1 LRAYLLEAS
10 LPSLARSFLS
20 AAILA
25 VGGLGISAGIASAST
40 LDVCASGCTYST
52 IGAAVAAA
60 NANDTIS
67 VGPGTYAE
75 NVTLNK
81 AGLTLQSTSGPA
93 VTEIVGQIG
102 GGTATVKIAASGVT
116 VNGLGI
122 TRAGND
128 PEPTV
133 WNDPTLTSSG
143 VAIQGQSIT
152 SATVEYSFITGMRTA
167 IDVNNS
173 NGHTITGN
181 TITNNRTGLIF
192 RNQTDNLS
200 VTNNAITNNWT
211 VGVLFLDAGGTPPQQ
226 ALNSHFNDNNISGNW
241 YGQVVDRQPGAGTN
255 VKDFSG
261 NWYGSNNPVVTTA
274 DSTEP
279 GYADQIPAT
288 VGGTATAPGGQPDI
302 AGPGSANIDYSPF
315 LWTGANSALIGFQ
328 GDFSKLGV
336 TAGGAQSGA
345 TGRIQ
350 EAVDLAPVSGTVHV
364 LAGTYAGGAN
374 VNKAGLQL
382 LGAQN
387 GQDARSRSGAESVVT
402 AQLKIAADD
411 LTFDGFTFQDIPA
424 AAIYGSAHQGTQIL
438 NNVFR
443 NNMFGAQYDNHAAG
457 GASPSLVRQNL
468 FDANNNG
475 VNGGTGV
482 FVHGTGSEN
491 LTVTENEFRGQVNA
505 AGNFGQAS
513 NLAFTN
519 NTAVGESSL
528 VVLQSSSGVTIAGN
542 SATGTVGSGVYLA
555 NSNNGVDISGNDL
568 DSAGGVSAIR
578 VSDAFGVGAN
588 QNVTVTGNTVRG
600 AWTYAINA
608 NAGTL
613 SGHLVAWQNRF
624 SVGINNA
631 DTDPANSINAAGN
644 WWGCNGGPGAAG
656 CASNSAGVTAPSWL
670 QLQLAASATVIP
682 TSTGTSGLTASLVD
696 SGSGAV
702 ASLFPVTSVGF
713 GTSLGSVPA
722 SAPMSAGVA
731 AATLSAGPQ
740 AGTADA
746 TATLDN
752 ATRHVAVTLHYYGPS
767 SPSQPTPP
775 TPPTPPAPPVVT
787 DQPSQSPIGTGE
799 GSTKPT
805 PQEVKETTQDAKSTL
820 GVPVKHDKAFDLG
833 GDALVYVPRRRSDET
848 PAVRGHSATFKRS
861 AIKDGDSQD
870 LLAVGCPAV
879 DCTVDFTLKV
889 TYRDADGKL
898 KTIELPTDSID
909 VSSGKVA
916 VLRLNLP
923 EAVRKALL
931 NGNKVKLRIG
941 TTVTDQDGTKLGSDS
956 RTLTLKTPQPK
967 KHKHRH

>member
-1 LRAYLLEAS
+1 LEVP

-25 VGGLGISAGIASAST
+25 LGGVGISAGVASAAT

-67 VGPGTYAE
+67 VGPGTYGE
-75 NVTLNK
+75 NVTLDK
-81 AGLTLQSTSGPA
+81 AGLTLQSTGGPA
-93 VTEIVGQIG
+93 GTIVSAPVGS
-102 GGTATVKIAASGVT
+102 TAPAIKLAASGVT
-116 VNGLGI
+116 VNGLTI
-122 TRAGND
+122 TRDGND
-128 PEPTV
+128 PTQ
-133 WNDPTLTSSG
+133 WNDTLSLGG
-143 VAIQGQSIT
+143 VTVQGQAIT
-152 SATVEYSFITGMRTA
+152 GTTVENSFITGNRTG

-211 VGVLFLDAGGTPPQQ
+211 VGVLFLAATTPLQQ
-226 ALNSHFNDNNISGNW
+226 ALNSHFNDNSISGNW
-241 YGQVVDRQPGAGTN
+241 YGQVADRQPGAGTN

-261 NWYGSNNPVVTTA
+261 NWYGTNNPVVTTA

-279 GYADQIPAT
+279 GYAAQIPVT

-315 LWTGANSALIGFQ
+315 LWTGANSAIIGFQ

-336 TAGGAQSGA
+336 TADGAQSA
-345 TGRIQ
+345 TTGRIQ
-350 EAVDLAPVSGTVHV
+350 EAVDLAPANGTVHV
-364 LAGTYAGGAN
+364 LAGTYADGAD
-374 VNKAGLQL
+374 VDKSGLQL

-402 AQLKIAADD
+402 GQMKIAADD
-411 LTFDGFTFQDIPA
+411 LTFAGFTFQDIAA
-424 AAIYGSAHQGTQIL
+424 AAIYGSTHQGTQIL
-438 NNVFR
+438 DNVFQ

-457 GASPSLVRQNL
+457 GARPSLVRHNL
-468 FDANNNG
+468 FVGNNNG

-505 AGNFGQAS
+505 AGNFGQAA

-519 NTAVGESSL
+519 NTGVGESTL
-528 VVLQSSSGVTIAGN
+528 VVLQSSSGVTITGN
-542 SATGTVGSGVYLA
+542 SAIGTVGSGIYLA
-555 NSNNGVDISGNDL
+555 NSNNGVDVSGNDL

-588 QNVTVTGNTVRG
+588 QNVTVTANTVRG

-624 SVGINNA
+624 GVGINNA

-644 WWGCNGGPGAAG
+644 WWGCNGGPGATG

-670 QLQLAASATVIP
+670 QLQLAASATLIP
-682 TSTGTSGLTASLVD
+682 TSTGTSALTASLVD

-702 ASLFPVTSVGF
+702 ASLFPVTSIGF

-722 SAPMSAGVA
+722 SAPTSSGVA

-752 ATRHVAVTLHYYGPS
+752 ATRHVSVAFHYHAPS
-767 SPSQPTPP
+767 SPSQPT
-775 TPPTPPAPPVVT
+775 TPTPPAPPTPPVVT
-787 DQPSQSPIGTGE
+787 DQPSQNPIGTGE
-799 GSTKPT
+799 GSSKPT
-805 PQEVKETTQDAKSTL
+805 PQELKETTQDAKSTL

-861 AIKDGDSQD
+861 AIKDGDRQD
-870 LLAVGCPAV
+870 LLAIGCPAV
-879 DCTVDFTLKV
+879 DCTVDFTLTI

-898 KTIELPTDSID
+898 KTIELPTDSVD

-916 VLRLNLP
+916 VLSLDLP

-931 NGNKVKLRIG
+931 KGNKVKLRIG

-967 KHKHRH
+967 KHKHHHHR

>member
-1 LRAYLLEAS
+1 
-10 LPSLARSFLS
+10 
-20 AAILA
+20 
-25 VGGLGISAGIASAST
+25 
-40 LDVCASGCTYST
+40 
-52 IGAAVAAA
+52 
-60 NANDTIS
+60 
-67 VGPGTYAE
+67 
-75 NVTLNK
+75 
-81 AGLTLQSTSGPA
+81 
-93 VTEIVGQIG
+93 
-102 GGTATVKIAASGVT
+102 
-116 VNGLGI
+116 
-122 TRAGND
+122 
-128 PEPTV
+128 
-133 WNDPTLTSSG
+133 
-143 VAIQGQSIT
+143 
-152 SATVEYSFITGMRTA
+152 
-167 IDVNNS
+167 
-173 NGHTITGN
+173 
-181 TITNNRTGLIF
+181 
-192 RNQTDNLS
+192 
-200 VTNNAITNNWT
+200 
-211 VGVLFLDAGGTPPQQ
+211 
-226 ALNSHFNDNNISGNW
+226 
-241 YGQVVDRQPGAGTN
+241 
-255 VKDFSG
+255 
-261 NWYGSNNPVVTTA
+261 
-274 DSTEP
+274 
-279 GYADQIPAT
+279 
-288 VGGTATAPGGQPDI
+288 
-302 AGPGSANIDYSPF
+302 
-315 LWTGANSALIGFQ
+315 
-328 GDFSKLGV
+328 
-336 TAGGAQSGA
+336 
-345 TGRIQ
+345 
-350 EAVDLAPVSGTVHV
+350 
-364 LAGTYAGGAN
+364 
-374 VNKAGLQL
+374 
-382 LGAQN
+382 
-387 GQDARSRSGAESVVT
+387 
-402 AQLKIAADD
+402 
-411 LTFDGFTFQDIPA
+411 
-424 AAIYGSAHQGTQIL
+424 
-438 NNVFR
+438 
-443 NNMFGAQYDNHAAG
+443 
-457 GASPSLVRQNL
+457 
-468 FDANNNG
+468 
-475 VNGGTGV
+475 
-482 FVHGTGSEN
+482 
-491 LTVTENEFRGQVNA
+491 
-505 AGNFGQAS
+505 
-513 NLAFTN
+513 
-519 NTAVGESSL
+519 
-528 VVLQSSSGVTIAGN
+528 
-542 SATGTVGSGVYLA
+542 
-555 NSNNGVDISGNDL
+555 
-568 DSAGGVSAIR
+568 VSAIR

>member
-1 LRAYLLEAS
+1 LEVP

-25 VGGLGISAGIASAST
+25 LGGVGISAGVASAAT

-67 VGPGTYAE
+67 VGPGTYGE
-75 NVTLNK
+75 NVTLDK
-81 AGLTLQSTSGPA
+81 AGLTLQSTGGPA
-93 VTEIVGQIG
+93 GTIVSAPVGS
-102 GGTATVKIAASGVT
+102 TAPAIKLAASGVT
-116 VNGLGI
+116 VNGLTI
-122 TRAGND
+122 TRDGND
-128 PEPTV
+128 PTQ
-133 WNDPTLTSSG
+133 WNDTLSLGG
-143 VAIQGQSIT
+143 VTVQGQAIT
-152 SATVEYSFITGMRTA
+152 GTTVENSFITGNRTG

-211 VGVLFLDAGGTPPQQ
+211 VGVLFLAATTPLQQ
-226 ALNSHFNDNNISGNW
+226 ALNSHFNDNSISGNW
-241 YGQVVDRQPGAGTN
+241 YGQVADRQPGAGTN

-261 NWYGSNNPVVTTA
+261 NWYGTNNPVVTTA
-274 DSTEP
+274 DSAEP
-279 GYADQIPAT
+279 GYAAQIPVAF
-288 VGGTATAPGGQPDI
+288 GGTATPPGNQPDI
-302 AGPGSANIDYSPF
+302 AGPGSANVDYTPF
-315 LWTGANSALIGFQ
+315 LWTGANAAFIGFQ
-328 GDFSKLGV
+328 GDFSQLGV
-336 TAGGAQSGA
+336 TADGAQSGT

-350 EAVDLAPVSGTVHV
+350 EAIDLAPANGTVHV
-364 LAGTYAGGAN
+364 LAGTYADGAN
-374 VNKAGLQL
+374 VNKAGLKL

-387 GQDARSRSGAESVVT
+387 GQDARSRSDSESVVT

-424 AAIYGSAHQGTQIL
+424 AAIYGSTHQGTQIL

-475 VNGGTGV
+475 VNGGTGL
-482 FVHGTGSEN
+482 FIHGTGSEN

-528 VVLQSSSGVTIAGN
+528 VVLQSSSGATIAGN
-542 SATGTVGSGVYLA
+542 SATGTVGSGIYLA

-568 DSAGGVSAIR
+568 DSAGGASAVR

-588 QNVTVTGNTVRG
+588 QNVTVTGNTIRG

-631 DTDPANSINAAGN
+631 DADPANSINAAGN
-644 WWGCNGGPGAAG
+644 WWGCNGGPGTSG
-656 CASNSAGVTAPSWL
+656 CASNSAGVTAASWL
-670 QLQLAASATVIP
+670 QLRLAASATVIP
-682 TSTGTSGLTASLVD
+682 TGTGTSALTASLVD

-702 ASLFPVTSVGF
+702 ASLFPVTPVGF
-713 GTSLGSVPA
+713 GTSLGSVPS

-752 ATRHVAVTLHYYGPS
+752 ATARVSVTLVYYGP
-767 SPSQPTPP
+767 PTPPAPP

-787 DQPSQSPIGTGE
+787 DQPSQNPVGPDQ
-799 GSTKPT
+799 GSSKPT

-820 GVPVKHDKAFDLG
+820 GVPVKHDTAFDLG
-833 GDALVYVPRRRSDET
+833 GDALVYVPRRRSDEA
-848 PAVRGHSATFKRS
+848 PAVRGHTATFKRS

-879 DCTVDFTLKV
+879 DCTVDFTLKI

-898 KTIELPTDSID
+898 KTIELPADSVD

-916 VLRLNLP
+916 ALSLDLP
-923 EAVRKALL
+923 ESVRKALL
-931 NGNKVKLRIG
+931 KGTKVKLSIG
-941 TTVTDQDGTKLGSDS
+941 ITVTDQDGTKLGSDS

-967 KHKHRH
+967 KHKHHNRHKH